1 MKFKENQDVFIIY
14 LRKIRKAKI
23 FFADSLR
30 GIYSID
36 RIEDLPPFIELI
48 KRGSEAIFNTEA
60 EAQKYVETL

>member
-1 MKFKENQDVFIIY
+1 MKFKENQDVFILY
-14 LRKIRKAKI
+14 LKKIRKAKI

-36 RIEDLPPFIELI
+36 RIEDLPPFKEL

>member
-1 MKFKENQDVFIIY
+1 MKFKENQDVFILY
-14 LRKIRKAKI
+14 LKKIRKAKI

-30 GIYSID
+30 GTYSI
-36 RIEDLPPFIELI
+36 DLPPFIEL